1 MAKVVFVEPNITIE
15 ENERRIEIVKEVLK
29 KIVNSNRNTNVK

>member
-29 KIVNSNRNTNVK
+29 KIVDSNRNTNVK